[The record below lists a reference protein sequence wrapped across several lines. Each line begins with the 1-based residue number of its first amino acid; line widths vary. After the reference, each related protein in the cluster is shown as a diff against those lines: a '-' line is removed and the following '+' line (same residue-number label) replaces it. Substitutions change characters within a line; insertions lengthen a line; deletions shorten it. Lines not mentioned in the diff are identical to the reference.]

1 MTPLKQPLGPKRY
14 LGAYGAGRA
23 NAILQLLRGQRTP
36 SVTYAGIKDLFI
48 DPIVA
53 DALGVEY
60 WGLWNELGLKY
71 HLFRPNPPREIREA
85 IQKLP

>member
-1 MTPLKQPLGPKRY
+1 MTY
-14 LGAYGAGRA
+14 D
-23 NAILQLLRGQRTP
+23 
-36 SVTYAGIKDLFI
+36 GIKNLFI

-60 WGLWNELGLKY
+60 WDLRNELGVKY
-71 HLFRPNPPREIREA
+71 RRFRSNPPREIRGA